1 MVRAGGLM
9 VSFVFNNGYSMVA
22 GECYLFTKSKSK
34 YIEFDKAQLLQG
46 ATIGL
51 YHYQQCYKDVNNGSK
66 MNGYL
71 LRLLNDTY

>member
-1 MVRAGGLM
+1 M
-9 VSFVFNNGYSMVA
+9 
-22 GECYLFTKSKSK
+22 
-34 YIEFDKAQLLQG
+34 QG

>member
-1 MVRAGGLM
+1 M
-9 VSFVFNNGYSMVA
+9 VSFVFNKGYSMVA

-34 YIEFDKAQLLQG
+34 YIEFGKAPTVVIQRL
-46 ATIGL
+46 GL